1 MKILVI
7 NAGSSSLKYQLI
19 DMTDESVLAKGN
31 AERIGVGGK
40 ITHRTGDGRKF
51 SYEIELK
58 NHTAAFKEVQKVL
71 TTGEGAVISDMSE
84 IAAVGHRIVQGGA
97 IFKKSELVDQK
108 VIDGIESLI
117 PLAPLHNKAHLEG
130 ILACREVFGPEVPE
144 VVVFDTSFH
153 STMPPKAYMFA
164 IPREYYEKYQVRRY
178 GFHGTS
184 HRYVSHRCAEI
195 MGKDLKDLKLITCH
209 LGNGSSITAIDH
221 GKVVDTSM
229 GLTPLDGFIMGTR
242 SGSLDPSVVT
252 FIMEKE
258 NLTPQQ
264 MSDILNKKSGMLGVT
279 GISSDNRD
287 IEIAAEQGNELAI
300 LSQDMFFYQVRKF
313 IGSYIAA
320 MNGVDAIVFTG
331 GLGENGDLIRA
342 DVCKNMSF
350 FGVDIDYDFN
360 KTCCRGEEGELS
372 TSNSKIKVYVIPTN
386 EELLIARDTKALVE
400 QSV

>member
-130 ILACREVFGPEVPE
+130 ILACREVFGPDVPE

-153 STMPPKAYMFA
+153 S
-164 IPREYYEKYQVRRY
+164 R
-178 GFHGTS
+178 
-184 HRYVSHRCAEI
+184 
-195 MGKDLKDLKLITCH
+195 
-209 LGNGSSITAIDH
+209 
-221 GKVVDTSM
+221 
-229 GLTPLDGFIMGTR
+229 
-242 SGSLDPSVVT
+242 SVVT
-252 FIMEKE
+252 ASTEP
-258 NLTPQQ
+258 LTV
-264 MSDILNKKSGMLGVT
+264 MSATVAPRSW
-279 GISSDNRD
+279 
-287 IEIAAEQGNELAI
+287 
-300 LSQDMFFYQVRKF
+300 
-313 IGSYIAA
+313 
-320 MNGVDAIVFTG
+320 
-331 GLGENGDLIRA
+331 
-342 DVCKNMSF
+342 
-350 FGVDIDYDFN
+350 
-360 KTCCRGEEGELS
+360 
-372 TSNSKIKVYVIPTN
+372 
-386 EELLIARDTKALVE
+386 ARI
-400 QSV
+400 